1 MYKQILFAVC
11 AASFVAGGAEVSQAA
26 QAGVK
31 VGVLSCNVASGFGFI
46 LGSSKDIACNYVPTG
61 GRGEHYTGSITRVGV
76 DIGYTSGG
84 IIIWNVVAPA
94 SNVAPGAL
102 AGAYA
107 GATAGVAIGAGLG
120 ANVLV
125 GGLNKSFAL
134 QPLSIEGITGLNVAA
149 GIGAMDLKSAP

>member
-1 MYKQILFAVC
+1 MNKKILFAVC
-11 AASFVAGGAEVSQAA
+11 AAAFMVGGAQVGNAA

-46 LGSSKDIACNYVPTG
+46 LGSSKDINCNYSPSG
-61 GRGEHYTGSITRVGV
+61 GRGEHYAGSITRVGV

-84 IIIWNVVAPA
+84 VIIWNVVAPA

-102 AGAYA
+102 AGTYA
-107 GATAGVAIGAGLG
+107 GATAGAAIGVGLG

-125 GGLNKSFAL
+125 GGLNRSIAL
-134 QPLSIEGITGLNVAA
+134 QPVSIEGITGLNVAA
-149 GIGAMDLKSAP
+149 GIGAMDLKAAP